1 MLQLNASHSSGEEP
15 TVGRAVL
22 QEVQNSSAHSDSQ
35 RWKGSCSYSELWR
48 KHHRRGG
55 SQAFGG
61 IKKSWWT
68 ECILGQALPA
78 GALTFQNWKK
88 TNQTKKPQSLTTASC
103 ANVRVQVACGW
114 SNFSFLYVTFF
125 LSGEKLDSPVAL
137 PPCWLIYSLWLA
149 FVSRK
154 AVCHFFCPWQ
164 RPLSVTQQPSK
175 SLCQLICSTWKLL
188 MPPAWKPFCRHC
200 RFAR

>member
-1 MLQLNASHSSGEEP
+1 MEGQLQLLWAMKK
-15 TVGRAVL
+15 AWKK
-22 QEVQNSSAHSDSQ
+22 
-35 RWKGSCSYSELWR
+35 RWKSGFWWN
-48 KHHRRGG
+48 
-55 SQAFGG
+55 
-61 IKKSWWT
+61 KKSWWT

-88 TNQTKKPQSLTTASC
+88 PNQTKKPQSLTTASC
-103 ANVRVQVACGW
+103 ANVRVQAACGW

-125 LSGEKLDSPVAL
+125 LSGETLDSTVAL